1 MKRPEGFDRQP
12 PRPSPAAGKP
22 QAPQRGAARRPP
34 VARTAAPPAVR
45 QPKPTEPN
53 PTEPNPPGPKR
64 GRARPETPD
73 ADRELRKAAAARR
86 RYERGEVR
94 RFTRR
99 SRRRR
104 TTWLVVIICVVLLGG
119 LVTGAVY
126 SPLLSL
132 KTITITGTSR
142 LDKAQLLK
150 AVDGQLGTPLA
161 LVDFGKIRTE
171 LSAFPLIRS
180 YVTESQPP
188 DTLVIRISERA
199 PIGVL
204 QTAKGYS
211 VIDPAG
217 VVLQETTTRPANL
230 PVITGS
236 AALTKSTAFTA
247 AVDVLLSLPADLLAK
262 VDSVT
267 AQTEDNVT
275 LTLAGGSIVLWGSDE
290 DSAYKGKVL
299 AVLIAN
305 QPSASRYDVTAPN
318 APVFVPK

>member
-1 MKRPEGFDRQP
+1 MKRPEGFDRTPPQP
-12 PRPSPAAGKP
+12 TARKAPAPR
-22 QAPQRGAARRPP
+22 Q
-34 VARTAAPPAVR
+34 TAAQRPAIARSTTSPAVR
-45 QPKPTEPN
+45 QPQQAEPKARSPKVGRRKPE
-53 PTEPNPPGPKR
+53 
-64 GRARPETPD
+64 APD

-104 TTWLVVIICVVLLGG
+104 ITWLVVAICVVLLGG

-180 YVTESQPP
+180 YVTESRPP

-217 VVLQETTTRPANL
+217 VVLQETTTRPADL

-236 AALTKSTAFTA
+236 AALAKSTAFTA
-247 AVDVLLSLPADLLAK
+247 AVDVLLALPADLLAK

-275 LTLAGGSIVLWGSDE
+275 LTLSGGAIVLWGSDE